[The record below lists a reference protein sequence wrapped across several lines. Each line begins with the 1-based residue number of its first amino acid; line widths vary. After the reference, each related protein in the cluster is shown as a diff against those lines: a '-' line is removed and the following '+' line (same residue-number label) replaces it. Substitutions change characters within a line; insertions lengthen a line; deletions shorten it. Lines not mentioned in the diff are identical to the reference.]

1 MSWWLKAVPWSVIL
15 ANAPALVD
23 GARKLLDKKRSA
35 GYEARGGGEEAG
47 SVEHRLALLEN
58 RERKMLELIESLA
71 ASNQQMIEAI
81 AALRQRARV
90 ILGIS
95 VVLLAG
101 LVVALVRAFGA

>member
-23 GARKLLDKKRSA
+23 GARKLLDKKRSP
-35 GYEARGGGEEAG
+35 GSEARRGEEEG

-95 VVLLAG
+95 VVLFAG